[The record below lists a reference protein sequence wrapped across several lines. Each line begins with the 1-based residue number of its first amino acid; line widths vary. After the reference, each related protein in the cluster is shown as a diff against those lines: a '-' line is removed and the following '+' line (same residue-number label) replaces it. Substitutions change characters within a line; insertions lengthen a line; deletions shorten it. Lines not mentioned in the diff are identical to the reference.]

1 MSKTKT
7 KTQNPKSMNRIA
19 LQKRLEF
26 HERLGRHLSE
36 EDALNVDFFMNIT
49 SVKYWATKNIDEIE
63 ADFAKISALDF

>member
-1 MSKTKT
+1 MSKT

>member
-7 KTQNPKSMNRIA
+7 QNTKSMNRIA

-26 HERLGRHLSE
+26 HERLGRPLSE
-36 EDALNVDFFMNIT
+36 EDALNVDFFMGMT
-49 SVKYWATKNIDEIE
+49 SMKYWATKNIDEIE